1 MPDTGPITY
10 RPGSWTAVLADGFVA
25 MLGGE
30 PDVSMLDDLWELAA
44 RGAGVV
50 EALAVVSRGGL
61 VALPPFAL
69 ATRDTSGRVQVALRG
84 GVQLRLDEPGGTRWV
99 GAGEVS
105 TWSERV
111 LPAGADV
118 HLRVDGAAE
127 GAQRPLVAG
136 VVGVAEV
143 ICPGT
148 ERPAGRRREDAAATS
163 ETAPA
168 VEPVR
173 GGDAAASP
181 PAVAPPVV
189 PVVPTPSRLRLA
201 PPQDAGRAPDAPD
214 GSAASAEP
222 SFVSSPEP
230 VVSVTE
236 RTVPVSPQERLARAA
251 GAPAADQ
258 PQRQQAA
265 WPAGAGAPDGPRSAR
280 STLSGDVSTTIVS
293 GQLAYLRDRLPVWGN
308 DLSRRP
314 EPPSQPPARLVLST
328 GLVVA
333 LDRPV
338 VLGRAPQA
346 ARVSSA
352 ELPRLVSLPSP
363 QHDIS
368 RTHAEVRLDDGD
380 VLVTDLDSTNGVLV
394 QRPGRGSRRL
404 RAGEPVVLHEGE
416 TVDLGDGVTF
426 VVERGT

>member
-1 MPDTGPITY
+1 MASGISTY
-10 RPGSWTAVLADGFVA
+10 RPGSWTAVVADGFVA
-25 MLGGE
+25 LLGGV
-30 PDVSMLDDLWELAA
+30 PDSATVDELWQLAQ

-50 EALAVVSRGGL
+50 EALAVVSRAGL
-61 VALPPFAL
+61 VGLPPFAL
-69 ATRDTSGRVQVALRG
+69 ATRDASGRVQVALRG
-84 GVQLRLDEPGGTRWV
+84 GVRLRLDEAGGTRWV

-111 LPAGADV
+111 LPAGADL
-118 HLRVDGAAE
+118 HLRVEGE
-127 GAQRPLVAG
+127 GASGSEHPLVAG
-136 VVGVAEV
+136 VVPAGEV
-143 ICPGT
+143 RCPG
-148 ERPAGRRREDAAATS
+148 AAAAAR
-163 ETAPA
+163 EP
-168 VEPVR
+168 EPVATA
-173 GGDAAASP
+173 DP
-181 PAVAPPVV
+181 PGAE
-189 PVVPTPSRLRLA
+189 PTLARLRLA
-201 PPQDAGRAPDAPD
+201 VAHEGDPADAAVATGAGPVHET
-214 GSAASAEP
+214 AA
-222 SFVSSPEP
+222 VS
-230 VVSVTE
+230 E
-236 RTVPVSPQERLARAA
+236 RTVPVSRQERLRRAA
-251 GAPAADQ
+251 GAREPGPVAAGDA

-265 WPAGAGAPDGPRSAR
+265 WAGAAAAAGPARSAR
-280 STLSGDVSTTIVS
+280 STLAGDVSTTIAS

-308 DLSRRP
+308 DSLRRP
-314 EPPSQPPARLVLST
+314 EPPAQPPARLVLST

-346 ARVSSA
+346 TRVASA

-416 TVDLGDGVTF
+416 TVDLGDGITF